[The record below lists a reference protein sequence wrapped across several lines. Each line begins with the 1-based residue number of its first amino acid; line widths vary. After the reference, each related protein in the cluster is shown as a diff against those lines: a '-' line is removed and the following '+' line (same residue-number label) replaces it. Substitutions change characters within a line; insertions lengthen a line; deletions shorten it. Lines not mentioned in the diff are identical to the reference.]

1 MIGRQQTTDGSA
13 IPAMAMT
20 CPTCGAENTDEARFC
35 RICGVQLG
43 SEGFHEA
50 PTRNFEQRQE
60 SSSQPPSQP
69 EVSPF
74 ATYGADGS
82 AILPPRD
89 PRMYVP
95 PSVVQQPGT
104 MMGYQHG
111 TSPAGPIPTNP
122 LQTGPVKKS
131 YIGRIFLA
139 VAGVIIFVLVGLIG
153 LGIWVASHVTPTV
166 KDDGKGGVEVQ
177 FPGGGPNV
185 SVGENASPE
194 SLKGPIADW
203 YYEGSKIETSV
214 NSSVGGVSGAVLE
227 MTTEDDMDTVAEFYR
242 DKFAEIKTKTEVR
255 ESDSISFSGGNTHVD
270 IESSGNPDAPT
281 TITVVMGNVGGMP
294 GGGPGAIPQIPPV
307 TVGPPPDPPAPP
319 ADPSDGKSKPD
330 AKTAPKA
337 EAAPPAKPVK
347 P

>member
-20 CPTCGAENTDEARFC
+20 CPKCGAENTDEARFC
-35 RICGVQLG
+35 RICGVQVG
-43 SEGFHEA
+43 AEGFHEA
-50 PTRNFEQRQE
+50 PTRNFEQGRTPAP
-60 SSSQPPSQP
+60 SPSSQ

-111 TSPAGPIPTNP
+111 TSPAGPVPTNP

-139 VAGVIIFVLVGLIG
+139 IAGVIILVLVSLIG
-153 LGIWVASHVTPTV
+153 LGIWVASNIKVNKEPVIGSTV
-166 KDDGKGGVEVQ
+166 VEKERPAPSPPAASMDEWVYDGATVDIR
-177 FPGGGPNV
+177 
-185 SVGENASPE
+185 S
-194 SLKGPIADW
+194 
-203 YYEGSKIETSV
+203 EGSGFGME
-214 NSSVGGVSGAVLE
+214 GGLLQ
-227 MTTEDDMDTVAEFYR
+227 MTTEDDVETVGDFYR
-242 DKFAEIKTKTEVR
+242 DLLTDAAQKQEIRQPDKLVFI
-255 ESDSISFSGGNTHVD
+255 SDG
-270 IESSGNPDAPT
+270 
-281 TITVVMGNVGGMP
+281 TVVVIEPSEDKEGMTSIKVVFGSMAGIPGVNGGKP
-294 GGGPGAIPQIPPV
+294 GKIPPIPPV
-307 TVGPPPDPPAPP
+307 IVEEPPAAPPAPP
-319 ADPSDGKSKPD
+319 ATDGKSKPD
-330 AKTAPKA
+330 AKAPKA
-337 EAAPPAKPVK
+337 GATAPAAKPAR

>member
-1 MIGRQQTTDGSA
+1 MIGKQQTTDGSA

-20 CPTCGAENTDEARFC
+20 CPKCGAENTDEARFC
-35 RICGVQLG
+35 RICGVQVG
-43 SEGFHEA
+43 AEGFHEA
-50 PTRNFEQRQE
+50 PTRNFEEGRA
-60 SSSQPPSQP
+60 PAPAPSQ

-95 PSVVQQPGT
+95 PSVVQQPGA

-139 VAGVIIFVLVGLIG
+139 IAGVIILVLVGLIG

-166 KDDGKGGVEVQ
+166 TDDGKGGVKVSV
-177 FPGGGPNV
+177 PGGGPTV
-185 SVGENASPE
+185 SVNDGGSPE
-194 SLKGPIADW
+194 SLTGPIAEW
-203 YYEGSKIETSV
+203 YYEGAKIETSV
-214 NSSVGGVSGAVLE
+214 NTSVGGMSGGVLE
-227 MTTEDDMDTVAEFYR
+227 MTTEDDIDTVAEFYR
-242 DKFAEIKTKTEVR
+242 DKFADFRNKTEVR
-255 ESDSISFSGGNTHVD
+255 ESDSVVFTSNNGTHVE
-270 IESSGNPDAPT
+270 IEASGKPDGLT
-281 TITVVMGNVGGMP
+281 SITVAMGSLGGMP
-294 GGGPGAIPQIPPV
+294 GGGPGGIPPIPPV
-307 TVGPPPDPPAPP
+307 TGGPAPAPPAPP
-319 ADPSDGKSKPD
+319 ATPDGKAKPD
-330 AKTAPKA
+330 AKAPKA
-337 EAAPPAKPVK
+337 EAAPPAKPAR